1 MRLNKQ
7 TQESIQ
13 MLIDNNTKTKEN
25 SRNFLSLLMSPHK
38 NHKDEEVR
46 LTMNEIIGEC
56 KAFYF
61 AGKETS
67 ANLLTWAL
75 LLLAQ
80 NQEWQTKAREEVLRI
95 YKHNEPI
102 TASNLH
108 QLKIVSPTLLN
119 FLLNPTQDNPQG
131 HKSVFCF

>member
-1 MRLNKQ
+1 
-7 TQESIQ
+7 
-13 MLIDNNTKTKEN
+13 MLIDNNSKTREN

-46 LTMNEIIGEC
+46 LSMDEIIGEC

-80 NQEWQTKAREEVLRI
+80 NQEWQTRAREEVLRI
-95 YKHNEPI
+95 YKHNELP
-102 TASNLH
+102 TASTLH
-108 QLKIVSPTLLN
+108 ELKIVSSIPFLIYVSYRTYNSFNYLL
-119 FLLNPTQDNPQG
+119 
-131 HKSVFCF
+131 CY